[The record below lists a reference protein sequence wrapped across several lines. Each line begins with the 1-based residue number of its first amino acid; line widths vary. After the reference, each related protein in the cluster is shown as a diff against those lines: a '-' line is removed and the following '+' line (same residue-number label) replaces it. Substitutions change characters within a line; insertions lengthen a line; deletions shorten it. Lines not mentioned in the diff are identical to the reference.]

1 MFGNSTHKLFT
12 IVCDMFHQNPK
23 QNQQD
28 KRDLSRQD
36 DNNND
41 NPSNNSDILVH
52 FSDIKGDINSFKTF
66 ARKFNFFKLKLQKKE
81 LVEQNLRDDI
91 RNLTCKIIF

>member
-1 MFGNSTHKLFT
+1 MFGNSTHKLFI

-52 FSDIKGDINSFKTF
+52 FSDIKGDINSFKAF

>member
-1 MFGNSTHKLFT
+1 MFEKRTDKLFT

-52 FSDIKGDINSFKTF
+52 FSDIKGDINSIKTF
-66 ARKFNFFKLKLQKKE
+66 ARTFNFFKLKLQKKE
-81 LVEQNLRDDI
+81 LVEQNLSDGI
-91 RNLTCKIIF
+91 RNLTAKLVF